1 MPLPDLG
8 TEIIAGA
15 IALIAVLVSFVT
27 LKSKRKRVDVR
38 PPAVPKADD
47 VANAARVVVVEE
59 AEREA
64 DAVAAAVA
72 DEHPATALAD
82 LLNSRRRER

>member
-1 MPLPDLG
+1 MPLPELG
-8 TEIIAGA
+8 AEIIAGA

-27 LKSKRKRVDVR
+27 LKTRKTVDVR

-47 VANAARVVVVEE
+47 VANAARVVVEEE

-64 DAVAAAVA
+64 DAVADAVA

-82 LLNSRRRER
+82 LVNSRRRKR